1 MRKTCHLL
9 LAAFSLASV
18 QFLIALPTQGQE
30 LNSANSDTAV
40 HQKYGQNQTIE
51 LIAGTSRVI
60 KFDFD
65 VPSVI
70 VGSPDVVDAQP
81 VASNQIMISG
91 RRIGASGISV
101 SDPDNNQHTIN
112 VLVSGDA
119 RQLQMTLDKLFPR
132 SSIRAMALSTNV
144 ILTGHAQTAAEIK
157 TAVEVANDYFPVG
170 VVNNISLGGPNKIAL
185 ECKVIEVSRTKL
197 RDMGFDW
204 AVLTSSFTVQN
215 SVGGLLDAGTG
226 AGNFFVQVV
235 DGANTFS
242 LFLNLLRQNNLAK
255 ILTEP
260 TLVTTPGR
268 PASLLNGGL
277 VPIPINTGLGVQSV
291 EFREFGTKLDV
302 LPILEGD
309 GRIRIEVRAEVTDVA
324 IDLSVNGTPGFRSRH
339 VDTGVSLRE
348 GQTLAL
354 AGLIQNRTDSTSR
367 GIPGLKDMPWVGS
380 LFRRVEDTFNEV
392 ELIIL
397 VTPRFVSGVDP
408 SMVPEG
414 PGTNTVPPCDT
425 DFYLRGYQEVPRTG
439 HSFELGPIRRN
450 GAYPGTS
457 TYQGNPAIQQ
467 TPTAGNQDQLNPIP
481 NSNGAQ
487 WNGQQR
493 NDLDQTRGIRS
504 QIPST
509 ASSANSFRPVQTNQK
524 TLNQFSPQ
532 NRTAKLPSRTT
543 FTKPLPKFHL
553 SDN

>member
-9 LAAFSLASV
+9 LAAFSLATL
-18 QFLIALPTQGQE
+18 QLLIANPSQGQE
-30 LNSANSDTAV
+30 LNSASSSTAV

-91 RRIGASGISV
+91 RRIGASGLSV

-119 RQLQMTLDKLFPR
+119 RQLQMTLDKLFPK

-204 AVLTSSFTVQN
+204 AVLTSNFRVQN
-215 SVGGLLDAGTG
+215 AVGGLLDGATG
-226 AGNFFVQVV
+226 SGNFFAQVV
-235 DGANTFS
+235 NGTDTFS
-242 LFLNLLRQNNLAK
+242 MFLNLLRQNNLAK

-277 VPIPINTGLGVQSV
+277 IPIPINTGLGVQSI

-309 GRIRIEVRAEVTDVA
+309 GRIRVEVRAEVTEVA
-324 IDLSVNGTPGFRSRH
+324 ADLTQNGTPGFRSRH
-339 VDTGVSLRE
+339 VDTGVSLLE

-354 AGLIQNRTDSTSR
+354 AGLIQNRTSSTSR

-380 LFRRVEDTFNEV
+380 LFRRVDDTFNEV

-397 VTPRFVSGVDP
+397 VTPRFISEVDP
-408 SMVPEG
+408 SMVPAG

-439 HSFELGPIRRN
+439 HGFELGPIRRN
-450 GAYPGTS
+450 GSYPGTS
-457 TYQGNPAIQQ
+457 TYQGNPAIQA
-467 TPTAGNQDQLNPIP
+467 TPIDQNQNQLNPIANP
-481 NSNGAQ
+481 NL
-487 WNGQQR
+487 NGQQP
-493 NDLDQTRGIRS
+493 NDLEQARRTRT
-504 QIPST
+504 QIPTTTST
-509 ASSANSFRPVQTNQK
+509 ANSFRPVQTNQT
-524 TLNQFSPQ
+524 TLKNFAPE
-532 NRTAKLPSRTT
+532 NRTAKLPSRTPY
-543 FTKPLPKFHL
+543 TKPLPKFHL
-553 SDN
+553 SDK

>member
-9 LAAFSLASV
+9 LAAFSLATV
-18 QFLIALPTQGQE
+18 QLFIAPPTQGQE
-30 LNSANSDTAV
+30 LNSANTGTSV

-51 LIAGTSRVI
+51 LIVGTSRVI

-132 SSIRAMALSTNV
+132 SSIRAMALSTNC
-144 ILTGHAQTAAEIK
+144 ILTGHAQTAAEIR

-204 AVLTSSFTVQN
+204 SVATSGFSVQN
-215 SVGGLLDAGTG
+215 SASALLDGGTG
-226 AGNFFVQVV
+226 AGNFFFQII
-235 DGANTFS
+235 DGADTFPM
-242 LFLNLLRQNNLAK
+242 FLNLLRQNNLAK

-268 PASLLNGGL
+268 AASLLNGGL
-277 VPIPINTGLGVQSV
+277 VPIPINSGLGVQSV

-302 LPILEGD
+302 LPMLEGD

-324 IDLSVNGTPGFRSRH
+324 FDLSVNGTPGFRSRH
-339 VDTGVSLRE
+339 VDTGVPLRE

-397 VTPRFVSGVDP
+397 VTPRFVSEVDP
-408 SMVPEG
+408 SMIPDG
-414 PGTNTVPPCDT
+414 PGTNTVQPCDT
-425 DFYLRGYQEVPRTG
+425 DFFFRGYQEVPRTG
-439 HSFELGPIRRN
+439 HGFELGPVRRN
-450 GAYPGTS
+450 GGYS
-457 TYQGNPAIQQ
+457 TAPTFQGNSAIQMAPAMQ
-467 TPTAGNQDQLNPIP
+467 NQIAPIP
-481 NSNGAQ
+481 NSNGVQ
-487 WNGQQR
+487 LNDQQL
-493 NDLDQTRGIRS
+493 NNLDQARRFNNQFPT
-504 QIPST
+504 ST
-509 ASSANSFRPVQTNQK
+509 ANANSFRPVQTNQR
-524 TLNQFSPQ
+524 TINNFSPA
-532 NRTAKLPSRTT
+532 NRTASVPSQTPY
-543 FTKPLPKFHL
+543 TKPLPKFHL
-553 SDN
+553 SDNN